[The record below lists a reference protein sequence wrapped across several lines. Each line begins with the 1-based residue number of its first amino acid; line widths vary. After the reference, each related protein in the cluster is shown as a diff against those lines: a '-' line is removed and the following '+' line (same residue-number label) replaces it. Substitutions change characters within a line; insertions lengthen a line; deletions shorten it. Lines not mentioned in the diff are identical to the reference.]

1 MQGRKRLE
9 FKRGRKWRRAS
20 RFRAHFGNASS
31 LPQPDEVATSAR
43 RVQSQPV
50 RNGAAAERRSWRHD
64 VAPRFCF
71 NLLGVIALMQRQE
84 TKDEVEEAALG
95 LRCWL
100 GIGGGE
106 VERRRLGFQGA
117 AAAAAARESSGTPGL

>member
-1 MQGRKRLE
+1 MHTLETRAACHNLTRLQ
-9 FKRGRKWRRAS
+9 
-20 RFRAHFGNASS
+20 H
-31 LPQPDEVATSAR
+31 QPAVFNHSPFATA
-43 RVQSQPV
+43 P
-50 RNGAAAERRSWRHD
+50 RSWRHD

-100 GIGGGE
+100 GVGGGE
-106 VERRRLGFQGA
+106 VERRRPGFQGA
-117 AAAAAARESSGTPGL
+117 AAAAAVARESSGTPGL